1 MKRITMKLLFPFT
14 VAALLVFGAL
24 PVPAQQTSRF
34 SVTTGDV
41 ALSGAG
47 TKLTIQQPASHAAQV
62 NLESAVIYCSVAC
75 DVTQSSNG
83 AAATST
89 AGTANALLPFNA
101 AALAT
106 VWLASN
112 VGAGTPADGILH
124 LAATERL
131 PIDVSKIQ
139 LRGMGTGTNY
149 TFVVSAVTGT
159 VNITL
164 FWSER

>member
-14 VAALLVFGAL
+14 VAALLVFGSMSL
-24 PVPAQQTSRF
+24 PAQRIMRY

-75 DVTQSSNG
+75 DVTQSQNG
-83 AAATST
+83 TAATST
-89 AGTANALLPFNA
+89 AGTANALLPFDA

-112 VGAGTPADGILH
+112 VGSGTPAGGISH

-131 PIDVSKIQ
+131 PFDVSKIQ
-139 LRGMGTGTNY
+139 LRGM
-149 TFVVSAVTGT
+149 
-159 VNITL
+159 
-164 FWSER
+164 